1 MPNNAQRFI
10 LRRTQADAWLIRDN
24 KDGSVVCFVH
34 KGQRALAKTQAMVSV
49 MLAALNAAGQ
59 PKEAPHAPEKD

>member
-1 MPNNAQRFI
+1 MPNNTQRFI

-34 KGQRALAKTQAMVSV
+34 KGRH
-49 MLAALNAAGQ
+49 G
-59 PKEAPHAPEKD
+59 P

>member
-1 MPNNAQRFI
+1 MPNNTQRFI

-34 KGQRALAKTQAMVSV
+34 KGCRSPEKTQAMVNV
-49 MLAALNAAGQ
+49 MLDALNAAAT
-59 PKEAPHAPEKD
+59 PKSGAAHE

>member
-1 MPNNAQRFI
+1 MPNNTQRFI

-34 KGQRALAKTQAMVSV
+34 KGRRAQEKTQAMVKV
-49 MLAALNAAGQ
+49 MLDALNAAGT
-59 PKEAPHAPEKD
+59 PKKEA

>member
-1 MPNNAQRFI
+1 MMPNNTQRFI

-34 KGQRALAKTQAMVSV
+34 KGCRAPKKTQAMVNV
-49 MLAALNAAGQ
+49 MLDALNAAVQ
-59 PKEAPHAPEKD
+59 LQRTKENAQC

>member
-1 MPNNAQRFI
+1 MPSNTQRFI

-34 KGQRALAKTQAMVSV
+34 KGRRAPEKTQAMVKV
-49 MLAALNAAGQ
+49 MLDALNAAAQ
-59 PKEAPHAPEKD
+59 LQRTKENTQC

>member
-1 MPNNAQRFI
+1 MPNNTQRFI

-34 KGQRALAKTQAMVSV
+34 KGRRGQGKTQAMVKV
-49 MLAALNAAGQ
+49 MLDALNAAGT
-59 PKEAPHAPEKD
+59 PKRDAAHE

>member
-34 KGQRALAKTQAMVSV
+34 KGQRAPAKTQAMVSV

-59 PKEAPHAPEKD
+59 PKEAPHDPEKD